1 MRALNDPHIHGE
13 SMLGST
19 TTIRRHLGAGLAI
32 AGAFVFCAPA
42 MSAQGSITS
51 PKQQFG
57 FNIGDDYKLAN
68 YTQFEAYWHKL
79 AKESNRM
86 KLVEIGKTAEGR
98 PQLMSIISSPANLAK
113 LDRYKEISRKLAMA
127 EGLTD
132 AEAHALAHEGK
143 AIVWIDGGLHAT
155 EVLGA
160 AQLIETV
167 YQLVSKN
174 DPETMRFLND
184 CIILAVHA
192 NPDGMELVS
201 NWYMKDADTL
211 KRNMNIPRLYQKYI
225 GHDDNRDF
233 YMSNQNETKNINHVL
248 YWDWFPQIVYNHHQ
262 TGPAGTVMFAPPFR
276 DPFNFNFDPLV
287 PVELDLVAASMH
299 SRFEAEGKPGVTMR
313 SGSSYSTWWNG
324 GLRTTVYFHNQIGL
338 LTEAIGNPTPEKIPF
353 VPEQQLPR
361 ADLPYPIAPQTWHFR
376 QSIEYSLTANRAV
389 LDIASKERE
398 TLLYNFYR
406 MGKNSIERGNRDTW
420 TASPS
425 RIDAV
430 KKRIEEDAV
439 LASGGGAASGGARGG
454 RGGRGGGAAA
464 APDANAGAP
473 VGDPIFAFGRGA
485 DVKYYTDVLH
495 APELRDPRG
504 YILPSDQPDFPTATK
519 FINALRHVGV
529 IVNRATAPFTVKG
542 KQYPAGSYIVKSNQA
557 FRPHVLDMF
566 EPQDHPND
574 FAYPGGPPKRP
585 YDNAGYT
592 LAFQMGIKFDRIL
605 DGFDGPF
612 EVIKG
617 LASPMAGSVAGAAA
631 PSGYLVSR
639 SMNDAFIAVNRALK
653 ANADVYA
660 LRSPMSAGGRT
671 YPAGTFYIAATPAST
686 AMMKEMA
693 GKNGVSSEAVS
704 AKPAAD
710 AKRLHSMRVALYD
723 VYGGSMPSGHTRWLL
738 EQFEFPFDV
747 IYPSA
752 LDAGNLASKYDV
764 IILPSG
770 TVPRAGQGGGGG
782 GGRGGVVDSLSIPA
796 EFRDRLGRFTTAKT
810 VPQLKAFMEAG
821 GTVIAVG
828 TSANLGMEMG
838 LPMTNAL
845 VEKSADGADRPLS
858 GDKYYVPGSVLR
870 VQVDTTASIS
880 AGLPRDLDVFFDNSP
895 AFRLGT
901 DAAAKGLRPL
911 AWFPNATPLRS
922 GWAWGQSYLNG
933 TVEAAEATIGKGKL
947 FMFAP
952 EITFRGQPHGTFK
965 WLFNGIYSGS
975 EPAPVP

>member
-1 MRALNDPHIHGE
+1 
-13 SMLGST
+13 MLGIT
-19 TTIRRHLGAGLAI
+19 LTVRRRWTAGLVITGVI
-32 AGAFVFCAPA
+32 ALFAT
-42 MSAQGSITS
+42 SAAAQATITS

-68 YTQFEAYWHKL
+68 YTQFEAYWRKL
-79 AKESNRM
+79 ARESNRM

-113 LDRYKEISRKLAMA
+113 LDHYKEISRKLAFA
-127 EGLTD
+127 EGVSE
-132 AEAHALAHEGK
+132 AEARALAREGK
-143 AIVWIDGGLHAT
+143 AVIWIDGGLHAT

-167 YQLVSKN
+167 YQLLSKN
-174 DPETMRFLND
+174 DAETMRFLDD

-211 KRNMNIPRLYQKYI
+211 KRNTNIPRLYQKYI
-225 GHDDNRDF
+225 GHDNNRDF
-233 YMSNQNETKNINHVL
+233 YMSNQAETQNINHQL
-248 YWDWFPQIVYNHHQ
+248 YWEWFPQIVYNHHQ

-276 DPFNFNFDPLV
+276 DPFNFNFDPLI

-299 SRFEAEGKPGVTMR
+299 SRFESEGKPGVTMR

-338 LTEAIGNPTPEKIPF
+338 LTEAIGNPTPETIPF
-353 VPEQQLPR
+353 IPEQQLPR
-361 ADLPYPIAPQTWHFR
+361 ADLPYPIAPQRWHFR

-389 LDIASKERE
+389 LDIASRERE
-398 TLLYNFYR
+398 NLLFNFWR
-406 MGKNSIERGNRDTW
+406 MGRNSIDRGSRDTW

-425 RIDAV
+425 RIEAV
-430 KKRIEEDAV
+430 KKRIDAD
-439 LASGGGAASGGARGG
+439 AAAGGAGAG
-454 RGGRGGGAAA
+454 RGTRTGGTA
-464 APDANAGAP
+464 APAAGAP
-473 VGDPIFAFGRGA
+473 VGDPIFQFGRGA
-485 DVKYYTDVLH
+485 DVTYYTSVLH

-519 FINALRHVGV
+519 FVNALLHVGV
-529 IVNRATAPFTVKG
+529 IVHRATAPFTVAG
-542 KQYPAGSYIVKSNQA
+542 KQYPVGSYVVKANQA

-592 LAFQMGIKFDRIL
+592 LAYQMGVKFDRIL

-612 EVIKG
+612 QPIKG
-617 LASPMAGSVAGAAA
+617 LASPMAGTVAGASA
-631 PSGYLVSR
+631 PAGYLVSR
-639 SMNDAFIAVNRALK
+639 SVNDAFIAVNRAIK
-653 ANADVYA
+653 SNAEVFA
-660 LRSPMSAGGRT
+660 LRSPMTEGGMT

-686 AMMKEMA
+686 AMVRELARSK
-693 GKNGVSSEAVS
+693 GVSAIAVTS
-704 AKPAAD
+704 RPAAN
-710 AKRLHSMRVALYD
+710 ARRLHAMRVALYD

-747 IYPSA
+747 IYPPTI
-752 LDAGNLASKYDV
+752 DAGNLASRYDV

-770 TVPRAGQGGGGG
+770 AVPRAGQGGRGGG
-782 GGRGGVVDSLSIPA
+782 PGSVVDPTTIPA
-796 EFRDRLGRFTTAKT
+796 EFRERIGRFSAERT
-810 VPQLKAFMEAG
+810 VPALKQFIEAG
-821 GTVIAVG
+821 GTVVAVG
-828 TSANLGMEMG
+828 TSANLGMSLG
-838 LPMTNAL
+838 LPIANAL
-845 VEKSADGADRPLS
+845 VERTAAGVERDLP
-858 GDKYYVPGSVLR
+858 GDKYYVPGSILR
-870 VQVDTTASIS
+870 VRVDTTADVS

-895 AFRLGT
+895 AYRLGA

-911 AWFPNATPLRS
+911 ASFPNATPLRS
-922 GWAWGQSYLNG
+922 GWAWGQSYLDG
-933 TVEAAEATIGKGKL
+933 AVEAAEASIGKGKL
-947 FMFAP
+947 YMFAP

-965 WLFNGIYSGS
+965 WLFNSIYAGVD
-975 EPAPVP
+975 PAPVP

>member
-1 MRALNDPHIHGE
+1 
-13 SMLGST
+13 MLGPT
-19 TTIRRHLGAGLAI
+19 TTAGRRLTAGLAI
-32 AGAFVFCAPA
+32 AGALAMPA
-42 MSAQGSITS
+42 AAARAQGVITS

-57 FNIGDDYKLAN
+57 FNIGDDYKLAT
-68 YTQFEAYWHKL
+68 YTQFEAYWRKL

-113 LDRYKEISRKLAMA
+113 LDHYKEISRKLAFA
-127 EGLTD
+127 DGVSED
-132 AEAHALAHEGK
+132 EAHALAREGK
-143 AIVWIDGGLHAT
+143 AVVWIDGGLHAT

-167 YQLVSKN
+167 YQLLAKN
-174 DPETMRFLND
+174 DAETMRVLND

-201 NWYMKDADTL
+201 SWYMKDADTL
-211 KRNMNIPRLYQKYI
+211 KRNTNIPRLYQKYI

-233 YMSNQNETKNINHVL
+233 YMSNQPETQNINHQL
-248 YWDWFPQIVYNHHQ
+248 YWEWFPQIVYNHHQ

-276 DPFNFNFDPLV
+276 DPFNFNFDPLI

-338 LTEAIGNPTPEKIPF
+338 LTEAIGNPTPETIPF
-353 VPEQQLPR
+353 IPEQQLPR
-361 ADLPYPIAPQTWHFR
+361 ADLPYPIAPQKWHFR

-389 LDIASKERE
+389 LDIASRERE
-398 TLLYNFYR
+398 NLLFNFWR
-406 MGKNSIERGNRDTW
+406 MGRNSIDRGNRDTW

-430 KKRIEEDAV
+430 KKQIEADAAV
-439 LASGGGAASGGARGG
+439 SGGVAG
-454 RGGRGGGAAA
+454 RGGRAGGRSANAGVAAAAGAAA
-464 APDANAGAP
+464 AGAAATPAAGAP
-473 VGDPIFAFGRGA
+473 VGDPIFQFGRGA
-485 DVKYYTDVLH
+485 DMKYYTDVLH

-504 YILPSDQPDFPTATK
+504 YILPSDQADFPTATK
-519 FINALRHVGV
+519 FINALLHVGV
-529 IVNRATAPFTVKG
+529 IVNRATAPFSVAG
-542 KQYPAGSYIVKSNQA
+542 KQYPAGSYVVKSNQA

-592 LAFQMGIKFDRIL
+592 LAYQMGVKFDRIL

-612 EVIKG
+612 QPIKG
-617 LASPMAGSVAGAAA
+617 LASPMAGTVAGAAA
-631 PSGYLVSR
+631 PAGYLVSR
-639 SMNDAFIAVNRALK
+639 SVNDGFVAVNRALK
-653 ANADVYA
+653 EKADVFV
-660 LRSPMSAGGRT
+660 LRSPMMEGGKS

-686 AMMKEMA
+686 AMMRALATSK
-693 GKNGVSSEAVS
+693 GVSAAAVTS
-704 AKPAAD
+704 KPAAN
-710 AKRLHSMRVALYD
+710 ARRLHSMRVALYD

-747 IYPSA
+747 IYPPTI
-752 LDAGNLASKYDV
+752 DAGNLASKYDV

-770 TVPRAGQGGGGG
+770 ALPRVGQA
-782 GGRGGVVDSLSIPA
+782 GGRGGFGGNVDTASIPA
-796 EFRDRLGRFTTAKT
+796 EFRERMGRFTSERSIPA
-810 VPQLKAFMEAG
+810 LKQFMEAG
-821 GTVIAVG
+821 GTVVAVG
-828 TSANLGMEMG
+828 TSANLGMSMG

-845 VEKSADGADRPLS
+845 VEKSASGADRDLP
-858 GDKYYVPGSVLR
+858 GDKYYVPGSILR
-870 VQVDTTASIS
+870 VQVDTTADIS

-895 AFRLGT
+895 AYRLGS

-911 AWFPNATPLRS
+911 AMFPNATPLRS
-922 GWAWGQSYLNG
+922 GWAWGQAYLDG
-933 TVEAAEATIGKGKL
+933 AVEAVEATIGKGKL
-947 FMFAP
+947 YMFAP

-965 WLFNGIYSGS
+965 WLFNSIYAGVD
-975 EPAPVP
+975 PVPVP

>member
-1 MRALNDPHIHGE
+1 
-13 SMLGST
+13 MLGPT
-19 TTIRRHLGAGLAI
+19 TSARRHRLAALAVAGMLALQ
-32 AGAFVFCAPA
+32 APFA
-42 MSAQGSITS
+42 SAQKITS
-51 PKQQFG
+51 PKEQFG

-68 YTQFEAYWHKL
+68 YTQFEAYWRKL
-79 AKESNRM
+79 AKESPRM

-98 PQLMSIISSPANLAK
+98 TQLMSIISSPANLAK
-113 LDRYKEISRKLAMA
+113 LDRYKEISRKLAFA
-127 EGLTD
+127 EGVSEED
-132 AEAHALAHEGK
+132 AHALAREGK

-167 YQLVSKN
+167 YQLLSKN

-211 KRNMNIPRLYQKYI
+211 KRSMNIPRLYQKYI

-233 YMSNQNETKNINHVL
+233 YISNQPETQNVNHVL

-287 PVELDLVAASMH
+287 PMELDLVAASMH

-313 SGSSYSTWWNG
+313 TGSSYSTWWNG

-338 LTEAIGNPTPEKIPF
+338 LTETIGNPTPTTIPF
-353 VPEQQLPR
+353 IPEQQLPR
-361 ADLPYPIAPQTWHFR
+361 ADLPYPIAPQKWHFR

-389 LDIASKERE
+389 LDIASRERE
-398 TLLYNFYR
+398 NLLFNFWR
-406 MGKNSIERGNRDTW
+406 MGRNSIDRGSKDNW

-430 KKRIEEDAV
+430 KKKIEADAAGV
-439 LASGGGAASGGARGG
+439 AAAGG
-454 RGGRGGGAAA
+454 RGGRGGGRGAGAAA
-464 APDANAGAP
+464 GAAVAPAAGAP
-473 VGDPIFAFGRGA
+473 VGDPIFQFGRGA
-485 DVKYYTDVLH
+485 DMKYYTDVLH

-519 FINALRHVGV
+519 FINSLLHVGV
-529 IVNRATAPFTVKG
+529 IVHRATAPFTVAG
-542 KQYPAGSYIVKSNQA
+542 KQYPAGSYVVKSAQA

-592 LAFQMGIKFDRIL
+592 LAFQMGVKFDRIL
-605 DGFDGPF
+605 EAFSGPF
-612 EVIKG
+612 EAIPRG
-617 LASPMAGSVAGAAA
+617 QLAKPMPGTVATSSATK
-631 PSGYLVSR
+631 GYLV
-639 SMNDAFIAVNRALK
+639 MPQVNDGFILVNRALK
-653 ANADVYA
+653 ANAAVYRYTSGEGA
-660 LRSPMSAGGRT
+660 A
-671 YPAGTFYIAATPAST
+671 PAGSFFIAATPAT
-686 AMMKEMA
+686 TKLVNDMA
-693 GKNGVSSEAVS
+693 KSNGVNIGVTTSPPPAS
-704 AKPAAD
+704 AK
-710 AKRLHSMRVALYD
+710 KLHSMRVALYD

-738 EQFEFPFDV
+738 EQFEFPFEV
-747 IYPSA
+747 VYPA
-752 LDAGNLASKYDV
+752 TLDAGNLASKYDV
-764 IILPSG
+764 IVLPSG
-770 TVPRAGQGGGGG
+770 AVPREGQGGRGGGGG
-782 GGRGGVVDSLSIPA
+782 FGGAPDSSTIPA
-796 EFRDRLGRFTTAKT
+796 EFRERLGRFTTART
-810 VPQLKAFMEAG
+810 VPALKQFMEAG
-821 GTVIAVG
+821 GVVVAVG
-828 TSANLGMEMG
+828 TSANLGMSLG

-845 VEKSADGADRPLS
+845 VEKTAAGADRDLP
-858 GDKYYVPGSVLR
+858 GDKYYVPGSILR
-870 VQVDTTASIS
+870 VQVDTAQAIS

-895 AFRLGT
+895 AYRLGT

-922 GWAWGQSYLNG
+922 GWAWGQNYLDG

-947 FMFAP
+947 YMFAP

-965 WLFNGIYSGS
+965 WLFNGIYSGAD
-975 EPAPVP
+975 PAPVP